1 MKRTLKFP
9 VFLCLLTGI
18 LAACETLPPPKPIPP
33 PARAVTLD
41 EISQSLAARQDAI
54 HNVRSLVKTAIK
66 TKKNNH
72 SLKQVLLVE
81 GDTALRL
88 DTLSA
93 FNQTLGVL
101 ISEGDRILLYDTDSN
116 RLYHSAEVWDIMT
129 RTFGTVFDFREY
141 IGVFSGKI
149 PRLAALTLQDVR
161 WNSKTGA
168 YDVSTLDPQRN
179 EQLKIGV
186 DPKTL
191 LPVRL
196 VKWKDR
202 QLQYVVLWEDYQE
215 TPGQPPFPH
224 VITVQRPLRG
234 DEVIIKFKN
243 PLINQGLP
251 EDAFKLNLPNS
262 N

>member
-9 VFLCLLTGI
+9 LLLCLLTGV
-18 LAACETLPPPKPIPP
+18 LAACETLPPPKPVPP
-33 PARAVTLD
+33 PTQAVTLE
-41 EISQSLAARQDAI
+41 EISQSLTARQDAI

-66 TKKNNH
+66 TKKGSH

-88 DTLSA
+88 DTLSV

-116 RLYHSAEVWDIMT
+116 RLYRSAEVWDIMT

-141 IGVFSGKI
+141 VSVFSGRI

-161 WNSKTGA
+161 WNSKTGT
-168 YDVSTLDPQRN
+168 YDVSIFDPRRN

-202 QLQYVVLWEDYQE
+202 QLLYVVLWEDYQE
-215 TPGQPPFPH
+215 TPGQPSFPH

-234 DEVIIKFKN
+234 DEVVIKFKN

-251 EDAFKLNLPNS
+251 EDAFQLNLPDS
-262 N
+262 D